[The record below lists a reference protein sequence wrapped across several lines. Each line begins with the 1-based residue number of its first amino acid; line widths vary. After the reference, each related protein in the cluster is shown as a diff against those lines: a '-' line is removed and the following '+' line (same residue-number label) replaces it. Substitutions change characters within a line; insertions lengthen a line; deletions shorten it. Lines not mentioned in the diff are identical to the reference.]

1 VYELEASLKRL
12 IGLQECDTRIRELR
26 NKRKQGPMRIQ
37 KLQEEFEQSE
47 SQLRKEL
54 DRLEAYKRERRRI
67 EREIEDPES
76 KIHKSKI
83 KLDNIKSNKEYK
95 AVLKEL
101 ADLAREKSL
110 LEDQALEVMEQIEG
124 LEKECEASKA
134 KRTELKEKYE
144 KEREAILKELQSVD
158 EALELLEKDRSRFW
172 EAIDSDLLKRYDTL
186 RKRKG
191 GLAVSPVIKGICQ
204 TCHMGIPSQKFNELI
219 RCDQLMTCPNCS
231 RIIYWGE
238 DERFQGV
245 PEKEQA
251 GMLE

>member
-1 VYELEASLKRL
+1 
-12 IGLQECDTRIRELR
+12 
-26 NKRKQGPMRIQ
+26 MRIQ

-47 SQLRKEL
+47 SQLSKDL

-110 LEDQALEVMEQIEG
+110 LEDQALEVMEQIED
-124 LEKECEASKA
+124 LEKECEASKT

-144 KEREAILKELQSVD
+144 KELSISQKKMLLREGLADYDVKSPK
-158 EALELLEKDRSRFW
+158 AK
-172 EAIDSDLLKRYDTL
+172 DLL
-186 RKRKG
+186 
-191 GLAVSPVIKGICQ
+191 VSELMKNEVEIKDGKIRDMDDLIKPYKDDPAFESVFATKKIKGQ
-204 TCHMGIPSQKFNELI
+204 DHQFG
-219 RCDQLMTCPNCS
+219 
-231 RIIYWGE
+231 
-238 DERFQGV
+238 
-245 PEKEQA
+245 EKEKKLSATPDDEKKAAEMNVSIETYMYLKNKKQ
-251 GMLE
+251 G

>member
-1 VYELEASLKRL
+1 LEASLKRL

-26 NKRKQGPMRIQ
+26 NKREQGPMRIQ

-47 SQLRKEL
+47 SQLSKEL

-110 LEDQALEVMEQIEG
+110 LEDQALEVMEQIED

-158 EALELLEKDRSRFW
+158 EALELLEPAMQDFFPLFFHVPLDKLFHVPMVAKLPAQSW
-172 EAIDSDLLKRYDTL
+172 GIPIDSKFTIVNDNII
-186 RKRKG
+186 
-191 GLAVSPVIKGICQ
+191 LAHFILSFTILC
-204 TCHMGIPSQKFNELI
+204 T
-219 RCDQLMTCPNCS
+219 
-231 RIIYWGE
+231 
-238 DERFQGV
+238 
-245 PEKEQA
+245 
-251 GMLE
+251 